1 MIAQSIYTKINKL
14 IAQSIEALKRREN
27 QAMTKKDAILK
38 AAQEAFGQLGFTAA
52 TVKDVAG
59 RADVSFG
66 LVSHYFG
73 SKQDLFLAAG
83 FDMADRL
90 IARLNEATAEGE
102 SGLESIQRYMAA
114 YFAFTEE
121 HRNRFPILLRCS
133 PFSHMEP
140 GVDAAKVAEKFS
152 VFIEELKRYVSQGI
166 KDGSIRDLPTDET
179 ALIIYGNIVG
189 SVRTSLLTPYKSE
202 GILSETI
209 NHVTRSLKNSSSQGG
224 C

>member
-1 MIAQSIYTKINKL
+1 
-14 IAQSIEALKRREN
+14 
-27 QAMTKKDAILK
+27 MTKKEAILR

-59 RADVSFG
+59 RAEVSFG

-90 IARLNEATAEGE
+90 IAELQAATQGDMT
-102 SGLESIQRYMAA
+102 GLQAIQNYMSA
-114 YFAFTEE
+114 YFTFTEE
-121 HRNRFPILLRCS
+121 HRERFPILLRCS

-152 VFIEELKRYVSQGI
+152 VFIDELERCVSLGI
-166 KDGSIRDLPTDET
+166 SDGTIRELPQEET

-189 SVRTSLLTPYKSE
+189 SVRTTLLTPYKSR
-202 GILSETI
+202 GIFEETI
-209 NHVTRSLKNSSSQGG
+209 KHVTRSLTNSQSQDG

>member
-1 MIAQSIYTKINKL
+1 
-14 IAQSIEALKRREN
+14 
-27 QAMTKKDAILK
+27 MTKKEAILS
-38 AAQEAFGQLGFTAA
+38 AAQEAFGQLGFHAA

-73 SKQDLFLAAG
+73 SKQELFLAAG

-90 IARLNEATAEGE
+90 IARLGEATADAEN
-102 SGLESIQRYMAA
+102 GLEAIRAYMTA
-114 YFAFTEE
+114 YFDFTEQ
-121 HRNRFPILLRCS
+121 HRTGFPVLLRCS

-140 GVDAAKVAEKFS
+140 GVDGAKVAEKFS
-152 VFIEELKRYVSQGI
+152 VFIDLLKRCVSKGI
-166 KDGSIRDLPTDET
+166 EDGSIRSLPTEQT

-189 SVRTSLLTPYKSE
+189 SVRTSLLSPYESDN
-202 GILSETI
+202 LFAETI
-209 NHVTRSLKNSSSQGG
+209 NHVERSLTHSPGTGG

>member
-1 MIAQSIYTKINKL
+1 
-14 IAQSIEALKRREN
+14 
-27 QAMTKKDAILK
+27 MTKKEAILK

-59 RADVSFG
+59 RANVSFG

-73 SKQDLFLAAG
+73 SKQELFLAAG
-83 FDMADRL
+83 FDMADRI
-90 IARLNEATAEGE
+90 IARLKEATEGE
-102 SGLESIQRYMAA
+102 QTGLEAILSYMTA
-114 YFAFTEE
+114 YFEFTEA
-121 HRNRFPILLRCS
+121 HRTRFPVLLRCS

-152 VFIEELKRYVSQGI
+152 FFIEELKRCVAKGI
-166 KDGSIRDLPTDET
+166 ADGSIRELPLEKT

-189 SVRTSLLTPYKSE
+189 SVRTSLLTPYESE
-202 GILSETI
+202 GIFEETVR
-209 NHVTRSLKNSSSQGG
+209 HVARSLKNSQSQDG

>member
-1 MIAQSIYTKINKL
+1 
-14 IAQSIEALKRREN
+14 
-27 QAMTKKDAILK
+27 MTRKEAILR

-83 FDMADRL
+83 FDMADR
-90 IARLNEATAEGE
+90 ITERLVEATAGDCT
-102 SGLESIQRYMAA
+102 GLACVERYMAA
-114 YFAFTEE
+114 YFEFTEE

-133 PFSHMEP
+133 PFSHMEA
-140 GVDAAKVAEKFS
+140 GVDAAKVADKFS
-152 VFIEELKRYVSQGI
+152 IFIEELKRCVEKGI
-166 KDGSIRDLPTDET
+166 ADGTIRPLPVEET

-189 SVRTSLLTPYKSE
+189 AVRTSLLTPYEST
-202 GILSETI
+202 GIFTETI
-209 NHVTRSLKNSSSQGG
+209 KHVIRSLKNSPGQDG

>member
-1 MIAQSIYTKINKL
+1 M
-14 IAQSIEALKRREN
+14 
-27 QAMTKKDAILK
+27 MTKKEAILR
-38 AAQEAFGQLGFTAA
+38 AAQEAFGQMGFSTA
-52 TVKDVAG
+52 TVKDVAV

-73 SKQDLFLAAG
+73 SKQDLFIAAG

-90 IARLNEATAEGE
+90 IARLEE
-102 SGLESIQRYMAA
+102 STMGDLNGLECIESYMTA
-114 YFAFTEE
+114 YFDFTEE
-121 HRNRFPILLRCS
+121 HRKRFPILLRCS

-140 GVDAAKVAEKFS
+140 GVDGVKVAEKFS
-152 VFIEELKRYVSQGI
+152 TFIEELKRCVSLGI
-166 KDGSIRDLPTDET
+166 SDDSIRDLPVEET

-202 GILSETI
+202 GIFKETI
-209 NHVTRSLKNSSSQGG
+209 KHVGRSLKNSPAQVG

>member
-1 MIAQSIYTKINKL
+1 
-14 IAQSIEALKRREN
+14 
-27 QAMTKKDAILK
+27 MTKKEAILK

-59 RADVSFG
+59 RAEVSFG

-90 IARLNEATAEGE
+90 IACLQEAT
-102 SGLESIQRYMAA
+102 SNQPTGLDGIISYMTA
-114 YFAFTEE
+114 YFDFTEQ
-121 HRNRFPILLRCS
+121 HRTGFPVLLRCS

-140 GVDAAKVAEKFS
+140 GVDAARVAEKFS
-152 VFIEELKRYVSQGI
+152 IFIEELKRCVSLGI
-166 KDGSIRDLPTDET
+166 ADGSVRDLPPEET

-189 SVRTSLLTPYKSE
+189 SVRTSLLTPYKSD
-202 GILSETI
+202 GIFDETI
-209 NHVTRSLKNSSSQGG
+209 KHVKRSLTVGLDQDI
-224 C
+224 